1 MRGRE
6 NQSFHLRT
14 ETLIIVVRDAND
26 YFKKGLGPECLG
38 VVCMWLVPPR
48 STDVL
53 RESTRRVKTSSSH
66 CCAVSP
72 GPEGMRRMGGRT
84 QQIISILQAPFCLG
98 LKTRWRE
105 EPITKSSVVGGE
117 QCPVT
122 PLWSSW
128 RWWRQRELHT
138 MASLMAKTTHSHL
151 SYNDGRSEAAH
162 GSLDWKWALLSH
174 PSFFFF
180 NFPHSCWFSFSR
192 SILFS
197 NSALYYVCQK
207 SWFAPSVVHVCKY
220 YTYVC
225 MYLYSES
232 GKRQLVNV

>member
-1 MRGRE
+1 MSCCRL
-6 NQSFHLRT
+6 H
-14 ETLIIVVRDAND
+14 VA
-26 YFKKGLGPECLG
+26 GPSSVHRCLF
-38 VVCMWLVPPR
+38 P
-48 STDVL
+48 VL

-128 RWWRQRELHT
+128 RWWGQRELHT

-174 PSFFFF
+174 PSCLFFKLSPFLL
-180 NFPHSCWFSFSR
+180 
-192 SILFS
+192 ILFFAFNPFS
-197 NSALYYVCQK
+197 KRLSQLCLSEIVVCALGCARV
-207 SWFAPSVVHVCKY
+207 
-220 YTYVC
+220 
-225 MYLYSES
+225 
-232 GKRQLVNV
+232 

>member
-1 MRGRE
+1 MSCCRL
-6 NQSFHLRT
+6 H
-14 ETLIIVVRDAND
+14 VA
-26 YFKKGLGPECLG
+26 GPSSVHRCLF
-38 VVCMWLVPPR
+38 P
-48 STDVL
+48 VL

-122 PLWSSW
+122 SLWSSW
-128 RWWRQRELHT
+128 RWWGQRELHT
-138 MASLMAKTTHSHL
+138 MASLMAKPHTVTSAIKMGGVKQHTVAWTE
-151 SYNDGRSEAAH
+151 SEH
-162 GSLDWKWALLSH
+162 CSVTPVVYFL
-174 PSFFFF
+174 

-192 SILFS
+192 SILFPNAS
-197 NSALYYVCQK
+197 LNYVCQK
-207 SWFAPSVVHVCKY
+207 SWFAPSVAHVCKY

-232 GKRQLVNV
+232 VKRQLVNVKSERVN